1 MCRIKIVKLLMDEKY
16 YNSIFYK
23 LYRIFR
29 FLLKIKT
36 CLTIASLPIW
46 FGKEYRKQVIIYY

>member
-1 MCRIKIVKLLMDEKY
+1 MDEKY